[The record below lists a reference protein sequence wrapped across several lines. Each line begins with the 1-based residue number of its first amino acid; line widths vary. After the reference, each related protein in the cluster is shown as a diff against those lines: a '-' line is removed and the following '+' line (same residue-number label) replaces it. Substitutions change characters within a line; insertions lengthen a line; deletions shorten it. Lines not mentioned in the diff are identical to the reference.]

1 MKSLNEQRLRELHR
15 HLEKS
20 GIESKLLPE
29 LLDHMACEAEERL
42 WEGHAFDQVLQ
53 ELLEEASPHTLKHLQ
68 IEHKH
73 LMVSEASLTDIVF
86 ENRNRL
92 YGAYVLRRQYPS
104 HVTMA
109 AVLGVLVFCMIF
121 MLPALYHY
129 FFV

>member
-1 MKSLNEQRLRELHR
+1 MKSLNEQRLRELRR

-20 GIESKLLPE
+20 GIESGLMPE

-42 WEGHAFDQVLQ
+42 WEGQAFEQVVQDLFD
-53 ELLEEASPHTLKHLQ
+53 EASPHTLKHLQ

-73 LMVSEASLTDIVF
+73 MMVSEASLTDIVF

-109 AVLGVLVFCMIF
+109 TVLGVLVFWMIF
-121 MLPALYHY
+121 MLPALFKY